1 MRAWIQSSLFG
12 VPLPE
17 RILPSVSRTSS
28 VLALAR
34 PGLRRV
40 GMKKVSVPGMRALAC
55 PNALERPKRS
65 TMRLASATSRLSVGS
80 APRRLL
86 ALLMLHFVPQGEQG
100 FGDER
105 RVLFASGELV
115 DRSPG
120 GKGALEPLHRTDFSE
135 NPGAPV
141 DLLRRENRPRELV
154 VARLVREGAVAD
166 LHRLRRGCAAQR
178 GGRLRRK
185 LAQPVSV
192 ERAEPPGAHAMQREK
207 RETRNPEEVFL
218 GLGPRRIIHPARP
231 AGDDAAL
238 QPVRSAVH
246 RSGEPLFLLAVG
258 LESRLLVQREY
269 GGGSPV
275 ARGELF
281 LLRAPE
287 QGPPPVAALGRE
299 EKLELAL
306 VGRDAVLREGPQH
319 PRCDAEMI
327 RMLSLGKPAPARALG
342 SGHGAEVLLDQLDA
356 DPVRIVRIVFPE
368 RDEDLGRGPGLAGEF
383 SFPVQ
388 AAVERRG
395 KLFRFF
401 ADGPARF
408 IRKRHDPVRSEYHAA
423 IAAGRFRKNR
433 RETGPEHEDDGE
445 RRHAELPPV
454 AVTNPGLDGFELL
467 RRARA
472 QLAYLNDPPMQPV
485 PDGVD
490 RCYGVPVQLVDIGTH
505 SVDVGA
511 QLLDVGAQLV
521 GVEKNFVEVGT
532 QPGGIGSHRLRVGA
546 ELLRG

>member
-55 PNALERPKRS
+55 PKALERPKRS
-65 TMRLASATSRLSVGS
+65 MMRLASATSRLSVGS
-80 APRRLL
+80 APRRPF
-86 ALLMLHFVPQGEQG
+86 ALLMLHFVPQGEQR
-100 FGDER
+100 FGGDR
-105 RVLFASGELV
+105 RALFASGESV

-120 GKGALEPLHRTDFSE
+120 RKGALEPLHRADFSE

-154 VARLVREGAVAD
+154 VARLVREGPVAD
-166 LHRLRRGCAAQR
+166 LHRFRRGFAAQR
-178 GGRLRRK
+178 AGRLRRK
-185 LAQPVSV
+185 PAQPVAV

-207 RETRNPEEVFL
+207 RETRDPQEVFL
-218 GLGPRRIIHPARP
+218 GLRPRRIVHPARP

-238 QPVRSAVH
+238 QPVRPAVH
-246 RSGEPLFLLAVG
+246 RGGEPPLLLAVG

-269 GGGSPV
+269 GGGGPV

-287 QGPPPVAALGRE
+287 QRPPPVAALGRE
-299 EKLELAL
+299 QKLEFAL
-306 VGRDAVLREGPQH
+306 VGRDPVLREGPQH
-319 PRCDAEMI
+319 PRCDAEVI
-327 RMLSLGKPAPARALG
+327 RVLSLGKPAPAGAFG
-342 SGHGAEVLLDQLDA
+342 SGHGAEILLDQFDV
-356 DPVRIVRIVFPE
+356 DPARVARIVFPE
-368 RDEDLGRGPGLAGEF
+368 REENLGGGPGLAGEL

-388 AAVERRG
+388 ATVERRG

-423 IAAGRFRKNR
+423 VATGRFRKNR
-433 RETGPEHEDDGE
+433 RETDPEHGDGNE
-445 RRHAELPPV
+445 RRHTELAPV
-454 AVTNPGLDGFELL
+454 ALTNPGSDGFESL
-467 RRARA
+467 RRTRA
-472 QLAYLNDPPMQPV
+472 HLAYLNDTPMQPA
-485 PDGVD
+485 PDGID
-490 RCYGVPVQLVDIGTH
+490 RFHGVQAQLVD
-505 SVDVGA
+505 
-511 QLLDVGAQLV
+511 
-521 GVEKNFVEVGT
+521 VGT
-532 QPGGIGSHRLRVGA
+532 QPVYAGL
-546 ELLRG
+546 

>member
-55 PNALERPKRS
+55 PTALERPKRS
-65 TMRLASATSRLSVGS
+65 TMRLARATSRLSVGS
-80 APRRLL
+80 ALRRLF

-105 RVLFASGELV
+105 RARFASGELV
-115 DRSPG
+115 DRCPG
-120 GKGALEPLHRTDFSE
+120 GRGALEPLHRADFPE

-141 DLLRRENRPRELV
+141 DLLRRENRPREFV
-154 VARLVREGAVAD
+154 VARLVGEGPAAD
-166 LHRLRRGCAAQR
+166 LHRFRRGFAAQR

-185 LAQPVSV
+185 LAQPISV
-192 ERAEPPGAHAMQREK
+192 ERAEPPGTHAMQREK
-207 RETRNPEEVFL
+207 RETRTPQEVFL
-218 GLGPRRIIHPARP
+218 GLRPRRIIRPARP

-238 QPVRSAVH
+238 QPVRPTVH
-246 RSGEPLFLLAVG
+246 RGGEPPLLLAVG
-258 LESRLLVQREY
+258 LESRLFVQREY
-269 GGGSPV
+269 GGGRPV

-281 LLRAPE
+281 LLRPPE
-287 QGPPPVAALGRE
+287 QGPPPVRALGRE
-299 EKLELAL
+299 EGLELAL
-306 VGRDAVLREGPQH
+306 FCRDPVLREGPQH
-319 PRCDAEMI
+319 PRCDAEGI
-327 RMLSLGKPAPARALG
+327 WMLALGKPPPAGAFG
-342 SGHGAEVLLDQLDA
+342 SCHGAEILLDQFDV
-356 DPVRIVRIVFPE
+356 DPARVARIVFPE
-368 RDEDLGRGPGLAGEF
+368 REEDLGGGPGLAGEL

-388 AAVERRG
+388 ATVERSG
-395 KLFRFF
+395 KLFRFL
-401 ADGPARF
+401 ADGPARL
-408 IRKRHDPVRSEYHAA
+408 IRERHDPVRSEYHAA

-433 RETGPEHEDDGE
+433 RETGPEHEDCGE

-472 QLAYLNDPPMQPV
+472 QLAYLNDPPMQPA

-511 QLLDVGAQLV
+511 QLLDVGTQLV
-521 GVEKNFVEVGT
+521 GVEKNFVEAGT
-532 QPGGIGSHRLRVGA
+532 QTGGVGPHHLRVGA
-546 ELLRG
+546 EFLRG

>member
-28 VLALAR
+28 VLAVAR
-34 PGLRRV
+34 PGLCRV

-65 TMRLASATSRLSVGS
+65 TMRLARATSRLSVGS
-80 APRRLL
+80 APRPLF
-86 ALLMLHFVPQGEQG
+86 ALLMLHFVPQGEQS
-100 FGDER
+100 FGDDR
-105 RVLFASGELV
+105 RALFASSEVV

-120 GKGALEPLHRTDFSE
+120 VKGALEPLHRADFSE

-141 DLLRRENRPRELV
+141 DLFRRENRPGEFV
-154 VARLVREGAVAD
+154 VARLVGEGPVAD
-166 LHRLRRGCAAQR
+166 LHRLRRGFAAQR

-185 LAQPVSV
+185 LAQPISV

-207 RETRNPEEVFL
+207 RETRNPQEVSL
-218 GLGPRRIIHPARP
+218 GLRPRWIIHPARP

-238 QPVRSAVH
+238 QPVRPAVH
-246 RSGEPLFLLAVG
+246 RGGEPPLLLAVG
-258 LESRLLVQREY
+258 LESRLFVQREY

-299 EKLELAL
+299 EKLEFAL
-306 VGRDAVLREGPQH
+306 VGRDPVLREGPQH
-319 PRCDAEMI
+319 PRCDAEVT
-327 RMLSLGKPAPARALG
+327 RMLPLGKPAPAGAFG
-342 SGHGAEVLLDQLDA
+342 SGHGAEILLDHFGV
-356 DPVRIVRIVFPE
+356 DPARVARIVFPE
-368 RDEDLGRGPGLAGEF
+368 REEDLGGGPGLAGEL
-383 SFPVQ
+383 SSPVQ
-388 AAVERRG
+388 ATVERRG

-408 IRKRHDPVRSEYHAA
+408 IRKRNDPVRSEYHAA

-433 RETGPEHEDDGE
+433 RENGPEHEDDRE
-445 RRHAELPPV
+445 RREAEPAPV
-454 AVTNPGLDGFELL
+454 ALPEPGLAGHDRFGGTRADPADSGEPRAVPAVDRLEHSGGVHAQ
-467 RRARA
+467 RARS
-472 QLAYLNDPPMQPV
+472 
-485 PDGVD
+485 
-490 RCYGVPVQLVDIGTH
+490 DI
-505 SVDVGA
+505 
-511 QLLDVGAQLV
+511 QQ
-521 GVEKNFVEVGT
+521 
-532 QPGGIGSHRLRVGA
+532 
-546 ELLRG
+546 